1 MKNKKVIG
9 IDPGKKGAIVIL
21 NGESFH
27 YFKMPLDKNND
38 VDFHK
43 VLEYLTWHDDAF
55 VVLERAV
62 AFGMGVTSAFNYG
75 RDFRTLQIVIE
86 FVGLKNILVMPA
98 VWTKEI
104 HSCIKKGNDKKDNSA
119 RAAKKLFPKIFKQ
132 LPRNRNGKLLD
143 GVVDALLIA
152 EYGRR
157 RSGDGFKSGVR
168 KKKG

>member
-1 MKNKKVIG
+1 MKTKTFIG

-21 NGESFH
+21 NGEDFH

-38 VDFHK
+38 VDFHR
-43 VLEYLTWHDDAF
+43 VLEILNWHDDAF
-55 VVLERAV
+55 VTLERAV

-75 RDFRTLQIVIE
+75 RDFKTIQIVID
-86 FVGLKNILVMPA
+86 FMDMKSILVMPKQ
-98 VWTKEI
+98 WTDVMLKG
-104 HSCIKKGNDKKDNSA
+104 IKRTEDKKLNNSK
-119 RAAKKLFPKIFKQ
+119 AAKKLFPKIFKQ

-157 RSGDGFKSGVR
+157 KVETS
-168 KKKG
+168 